1 MAICAKCGEAVP
13 EDAAFCPFCSTDIAP
28 AAPASAA
35 VTAPRPPLAAPS
47 PPPPP
52 PTSTRP
58 SSQPPPAPAVPATP
72 PRGSSCLI
80 VALILALVLVLTIV
94 GVIAYLAWIGSS
106 HPAAPGPHAQTA
118 PIAPAPGTKPSP
130 GQQPAPDDLTGGAK
144 LEDFV
149 GEWWFVG
156 EAGPWGEGP
165 PFKLEKFGNL
175 LVGVAGDPQ
184 WEEKTELKL
193 TLGNERATGESTTR
207 YPDGKTEVMSISME
221 LNEKKNII
229 TLKYRADDGE
239 WLVRVAERR

>member
-118 PIAPAPGTKPSP
+118 PIAPAPGTKPQSRPAARP
-130 GQQPAPDDLTGGAK
+130 GRSHR
-144 LEDFV
+144 
-149 GEWWFVG
+149 WS
-156 EAGPWGEGP
+156 EAGGLRRGVVVRRRGRSLGGRSALQAGEVWQSAGRGGRRP
-165 PFKLEKFGNL
+165 AMGGEDRAETDAGERKSDRREHHEVPRRQDRGHVDKY
-175 LVGVAGDPQ
+175 GVER
-184 WEEKTELKL
+184 EEEHHHPEIP
-193 TLGNERATGESTTR
+193 G
-207 YPDGKTEVMSISME
+207 
-221 LNEKKNII
+221 
-229 TLKYRADDGE
+229 
-239 WLVRVAERR
+239 RRR